1 MQSSLVNVIKKKH
14 INVIKIKE
22 RQNFIKNLI
31 PYAIKKGNK
40 NKIENIF
47 RTLLFYIIKNPQ
59 IYNDF
64 NYDLFLNSIKNV
76 TPALSVKTKRKGSKN
91 IYLPIPITKMR
102 SKFLAS
108 TWLIK
113 SAKTKQHTKFYKN
126 LAEEFLES
134 AKKKSLSFKKCFELH
149 KLVETSLSNIKVK
162 IK

>member
-1 MQSSLVNVIKKKH
+1 MQPSLVNVIKKQE

-22 RQNFIKNLI
+22 RQNFINNLI
-31 PYAIKKGNK
+31 PYVIKKGNK

-59 IYNDF
+59 IFNDF
-64 NYDLFLNSIKNV
+64 NYDQFLNSIKNV

-91 IYLPIPITKMR
+91 IYLPIPITTAR

-126 LAEEFLES
+126 LSEELLES

-149 KLVETSLSNIKVK
+149 KLVEASLSNIKIK